1 MGYDYYGYDTL
12 GSTKMAPGLGATIWL
27 ILSLIIALVGCF
39 LVYFLFVNK
48 NNELKNPKLEW
59 LRNFLRFDKMLIE
72 TILKIGYIFAAIMI
86 TLAPFA
92 FLAAGFAGFIEFMK
106 KNYIMILIVAL
117 ITIIFGNLIVRIIYE
132 GVLIKIMIWK
142 NTTEIK
148 KSLKK
153 D

>member
-1 MGYDYYGYDTL
+1 MGLDYSSYGPSNL
-12 GSTKMAPGLGATIWL
+12 GSSFNSGIAAGMFAGVWTIVAL
-27 ILSLIIALVGCF
+27 ILSLVGCF
-39 LVYFLFVNK
+39 FIYFMFVNK
-48 NNELKNPKLEW
+48 KTKLKNAKLEW
-59 LRNFLRFDKMLIE
+59 LRSFLRFDKMLIE
-72 TILKIGYIFAAIMI
+72 TILKIAYIFAAIMI

-92 FLAAGFAGFIEFMK
+92 FLAAGFAGF
-106 KNYIMILIVAL
+106 IVAL